1 MKLINYRRNMGG
13 GYKLAT
19 LLAALAF
26 GGAAHLPLHAD
37 TYQYII
43 SGTPVANE
51 SYAVASS
58 LSPLVTATRRGGSA
72 ASPIEARYRTWDES
86 DGIPLRSDK
95 FKAMM
100 IIFR

>member
-1 MKLINYRRNMGG
+1 MKLTNYHRKRMGR
-13 GYKLAT
+13 KLAA

-26 GGAAHLPLHAD
+26 GGAASLPLHAD

-43 SGTPVANE
+43 SGTPVADE
-51 SYAVASS
+51 SYAAASS
-58 LSPLVTATRRGGSA
+58 ASPLASATRRDGSA
-72 ASPIEARYRTWDES
+72 ASPMEARYRTWDES

>member
-1 MKLINYRRNMGG
+1 MKLTNYHRIGG
-13 GYKLAT
+13 GRKLAA

-26 GGAAHLPLHAD
+26 GGAALLPLHAD

-43 SGTPVANE
+43 SGTPVADE
-51 SYAVASS
+51 SYAASS
-58 LSPLVTATRRGGSA
+58 SPLPLASATRRDGSA
-72 ASPIEARYRTWDES
+72 AFPMEARYRTWDES

-100 IIFR
+100 IIFK

>member
-1 MKLINYRRNMGG
+1 MMKLTNYHQNGG
-13 GYKLAT
+13 GRKLAARLAT
-19 LLAALAF
+19 LLLVGTQFAA
-26 GGAAHLPLHAD
+26 GD

-51 SYAVASS
+51 SYAAASS
-58 LSPLVTATRRGGSA
+58 PASLAAATRRDESA
-72 ASPIEARYRTWDES
+72 ASPMEARYRTWDES
-86 DGIPLRSDK
+86 DGIPFRSDK

>member
-1 MKLINYRRNMGG
+1 MGG
-13 GYKLAT
+13 GRKLAT
-19 LLAALAF
+19 LLAVLLLGVQF
-26 GGAAHLPLHAD
+26 AAGD

-58 LSPLVTATRRGGSA
+58 ASPLASATRSDGSA
-72 ASPIEARYRTWDES
+72 ASPMEARYRTWDES

-100 IIFR
+100 IIFK

>member
-1 MKLINYRRNMGG
+1 MKMIHHPQRRGR
-13 GYKLAT
+13 KSAA
-19 LLAALAF
+19 LLAALLLVGTQF
-26 GGAAHLPLHAD
+26 AAGE

-43 SGTPVANE
+43 SGSPADNE
-51 SYAVASS
+51 SYSAVSS
-58 LSPLVTATRRGGSA
+58 AISIEVATTRHDESA
-72 ASPIEARYRTWDES
+72 ASPMEARYRTWDES

>member
-1 MKLINYRRNMGG
+1 MEGGRKLGVR
-13 GYKLAT
+13 
-19 LLAALAF
+19 LAAVAAFAF
-26 GGAAHLPLHAD
+26 GEAALSPLHAD

-51 SYAVASS
+51 SYAAASS
-58 LSPLVTATRRGGSA
+58 ASPLASATRRDGST
-72 ASPIEARYRTWDES
+72 ASPMEARFRTWDES

-95 FKAMM
+95 FKATM

>member
-1 MKLINYRRNMGG
+1 MGG
-13 GYKLAT
+13 GHKLAA

-26 GGAAHLPLHAD
+26 GEAALLPLYAD

-43 SGTPVANE
+43 SGTPVADE
-51 SYAVASS
+51 SYAAASS
-58 LSPLVTATRRGGSA
+58 ASPLASATRRDGSA
-72 ASPIEARYRTWDES
+72 ASPMEARYRTWDES

>member
-1 MKLINYRRNMGG
+1 MKLTNYHRNGG
-13 GYKLAT
+13 RK
-19 LLAALAF
+19 LAALLLALLLVGMQF
-26 GGAAHLPLHAD
+26 AAGE

-51 SYAVASS
+51 SYAAASS
-58 LSPLVTATRRGGSA
+58 ASPLASATRRDGSA
-72 ASPIEARYRTWDES
+72 ASPMEARYRTWDES

-100 IIFR
+100 IIFK

>member
-1 MKLINYRRNMGG
+1 MKLTNYHRNGG
-13 GYKLAT
+13 GRKLAT
-19 LLAALAF
+19 LLSALLLVGMQFAA
-26 GGAAHLPLHAD
+26 GD

-51 SYAVASS
+51 SYAANSPASS
-58 LSPLVTATRRGGSA
+58 LASATRRDGSA
-72 ASPIEARYRTWDES
+72 ASPMEARYRTWDES
-86 DGIPLRSDK
+86 DGIPFRSDK